1 MSKGLVNQAAAK
13 RYILFVAGEIRRH
26 KFTRVAPSA
35 IAAVESAAR
44 SRCESLVAIQ
54 PSKGKTIR

>member
-13 RYILFVAGEIRRH
+13 RYILNVARLRAH